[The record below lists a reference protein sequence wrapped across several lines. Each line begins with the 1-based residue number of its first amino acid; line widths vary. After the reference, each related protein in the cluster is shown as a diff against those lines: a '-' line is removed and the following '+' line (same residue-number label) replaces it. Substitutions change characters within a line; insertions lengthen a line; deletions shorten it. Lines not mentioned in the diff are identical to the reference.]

1 MKGQG
6 IGQGKG
12 KGRGQANGARK
23 GTGRDKGR
31 PRDKRRDEER
41 DREGTRERTRE
52 GKNGGPLVLLYC
64 KYDTKCHNTNF
75 MSYFYPV
82 AKILISNTSSNQTQ
96 ILYKPLL
103 NGQHVAEIKD
113 RTHSHLVG
121 HSAVL
126 FFLTTNAGRQMIFI
140 QRAPYME

>member
-23 GTGRDKGR
+23 GTGRDRGR
-31 PRDKRRDEER
+31 PRDKRRDKER
-41 DREGTRERTRE
+41 DTDREGTRE

-96 ILYKPLL
+96 RQAIVEWATRGRNKRSNSPR
-103 NGQHVAEIKD
+103 GPE
-113 RTHSHLVG
+113 RCT
-121 HSAVL
+121 

-140 QRAPYME
+140 QRAPYIME

>member
-96 ILYKPLL
+96 I
-103 NGQHVAEIKD
+103 QAIVEWAT
-113 RTHSHLVG
+113 R
-121 HSAVL
+121 
-126 FFLTTNAGRQMIFI
+126 GRNKRSNSQSP
-140 QRAPYME
+140 RGP

>member
-1 MKGQG
+1 ME
-6 IGQGKG
+6 
-12 KGRGQANGARK
+12 RDME
-23 GTGRDKGR
+23 RDKERNNEGT
-31 PRDKRRDEER
+31 RDWTREGEREGTSEWGKER
-41 DREGTRERTRE
+41 DREGQGKAKGQAKGRGKGQGRDKGKDKRTRE

-103 NGQHVAEIKD
+103 NEQHVAEIKD
-113 RTHSHLVG
+113 RTHSHLVHG
-121 HSAVL
+121 
-126 FFLTTNAGRQMIFI
+126 
-140 QRAPYME
+140 P